1 MPIAIITG
9 IFGQDGAYLAKYLLE
24 KNYQVVGVTRN
35 YSYSKSSKLDY
46 LKITNN
52 ILIEECDLINIDEVK
67 LLLEKYQPSEFYNL
81 SAQSSVGISFDN
93 PIETIQY
100 NINSVLN
107 ILECIKSL
115 SSSIRFFQASSSE
128 IYGTIDK
135 LPVSLQ
141 TPIKPINPY
150 GISKATAF
158 FLTSTYRQNHQLYT
172 VNGIFFN
179 HESYLR
185 NEYFFIKKVIRESI
199 KISIGEAQTLNVG
212 NVTIKRDFGFAPLY
226 VEAMWLSLQQT
237 LPDDYIICSGHST
250 SLREIIYYVF
260 DKLNI
265 DKSKLVEDPTLLR
278 PSDVEDIYGD
288 NSLTKQ
294 KLNWHYNYSFFEVLD
309 WLIDEEL
316 LNY

>member
-24 KNYQVVGVTRN
+24 KNYQVIGVTRN
-35 YSYSKSSKLDY
+35 YSDSKSTKLDY
-46 LKITNN
+46 LKITSN
-52 ILIEECDLINIDEVK
+52 ILIVECDLTNLNDVK
-67 LLLEKYQPSEFYNL
+67 VLLEKYHPSEFYNL
-81 SAQSSVGISFDN
+81 SAQSSVGASFDN
-93 PIETIQY
+93 PIDTIQY

-107 ILECIKSL
+107 ILESIKLL
-115 SSSIRFFQASSSE
+115 SSTVRFFQASSSE
-128 IYGTIDK
+128 IFGTIDK

-141 TPIKPINPY
+141 TPINPVNPY
-150 GISKATAF
+150 GISKVTAF
-158 FLTSTYRQNHQLYT
+158 FLTSTYRQNYQLYT
-172 VNGIFFN
+172 VNGVFFN

-185 NEYFFIKKVIRESI
+185 NEHFFIKKVIRESI
-199 KISIGEAQTLNVG
+199 KISRGEAKVLKVG
-212 NVTIKRDFGFAPLY
+212 NIDIKRDFGFAPFY

-260 DKLNI
+260 DKLSI
-265 DKSKLVEDPTLLR
+265 DKSLLLEDQTLLR
-278 PSDVEDIYGD
+278 PSDVQDIYGD

-294 KLNWHYNYSFFEVLD
+294 KLNWHYDYSFFEVLD
-309 WLIDEEL
+309 WLIDEEI

>member
-24 KNYQVVGVTRN
+24 KNYQVIGVTRN
-35 YSYSKSSKLDY
+35 YSDSKSSKLDY
-46 LKITNN
+46 LKITDN
-52 ILIEECDLINIDEVK
+52 ILIEECDLTNINDVK
-67 LLLEKYQPSEFYNL
+67 LLLEKYHPSEFYNL

-107 ILECIKSL
+107 ILECLKSL
-115 SSSIRFFQASSSE
+115 SSSVRFFQASSSE
-128 IYGTIDK
+128 IFGIIDK

-150 GISKATAF
+150 GISKSTAF
-158 FLTSTYRQNHQLYT
+158 FLTSTYRQNFQLYT

-185 NEYFFIKKVIRESI
+185 SEQFFIKKVIRESI
-199 KISIGEAQTLNVG
+199 KISRGEAKVLGVG
-212 NVTIKRDFGFAPLY
+212 NIDIKRDFGFAPFY

-237 LPDDYIICSGHST
+237 LPDDYIICSGNST

-265 DKSKLVEDPTLLR
+265 DKRKLVEDQTLLR
-278 PSDVEDIYGD
+278 PSEVQDIYGD

-309 WLIDEEL
+309 WLIDEEI

>member
-1 MPIAIITG
+1 MLIAIITG

-24 KNYQVVGVTRN
+24 KNYQVIGVTRN
-35 YSYSKSSKLDY
+35 YSDPKSSKLDY
-46 LKITNN
+46 LKITDK
-52 ILIEECDLINIDEVK
+52 ILIEECDLTNLNDVK
-67 LLLEKYQPSEFYNL
+67 VLLEKYHPSEFYNL
-81 SAQSSVGISFDN
+81 SAQSSVGVSFDN
-93 PIETIQY
+93 PIATIQY

-107 ILECIKSL
+107 ILESIKAL
-115 SSSIRFFQASSSE
+115 SSTVRFFQASSSE
-128 IYGTIDK
+128 IFGTINK

-141 TPIKPINPY
+141 TPINPVNPY

-158 FLTSTYRQNHQLYT
+158 FLTSTYRQNYQLYT
-172 VNGIFFN
+172 VNGVFFN

-185 NEYFFIKKVIRESI
+185 NEHFFVKKVIKESI
-199 KISIGEAQTLNVG
+199 KISRGDALVLKVG
-212 NVTIKRDFGFAPLY
+212 NIDIKRDFGFAPFY

-237 LPDDYIICSGHST
+237 LSDDYIICSGHSL

-265 DKSKLVEDPTLLR
+265 DKSKVVEDQTLLR
-278 PSDVEDIYGD
+278 PSDVQDIYGD
-288 NSLTKQ
+288 NSLTRQ

-309 WLIDEEL
+309 WLIDEEI